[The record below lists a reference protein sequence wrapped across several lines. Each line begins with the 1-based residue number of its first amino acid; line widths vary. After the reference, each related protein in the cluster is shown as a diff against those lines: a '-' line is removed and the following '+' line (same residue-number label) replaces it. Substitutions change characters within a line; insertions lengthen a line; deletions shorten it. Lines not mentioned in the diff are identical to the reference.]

1 MKIAA
6 LALFYATQVSDAFL
20 MPQGQSRSIALNGY
34 LDDLTDDLY
43 APSNEPDPEAESH
56 EATKM
61 KESDKDRAGPGS
73 WDDYVE
79 FDSFDGGDGQM
90 GVAGDGN
97 KKLEGFDMSTMAK
110 SKMMSAKNAWGTSNG
125 YADSLV
131 EKGVDSAR
139 AQQLENWHN
148 QQEVLKTKNAQK
160 YDVDKYDNPDKDDEN
175 WRQLAAFGVE
185 RNEEFD
191 LDEAFG
197 AVAVSTDLEGVI
209 EITARMGGAP
219 AIHEFGLKNQ
229 FMGYADFRA
238 AFTSETGSEWTV
250 EPTEGSLT
258 QRENTNFIVR
268 FRPQSPSVSE
278 GYLVIET
285 EDFKKTWKIVGSTA

>member
-34 LDDLTDDLY
+34 LDDLTSDLY

-61 KESDKDRAGPGS
+61 KETDKDRSGPGS

-97 KKLEGFDMSTMAK
+97 KKLEAFDMSTMAK

-125 YADSLV
+125 YAESLV

-160 YDVDKYDNPDKDDEN
+160 YDVEQYDQTDKEDEN

-185 RNEEFD
+185 RNEDFD

-197 AVAVSTDLEGVI
+197 SVEVSADLEGVI

-258 QRENTNFIVR
+258 QREATNFIVR

-285 EDFKKTWKIVGSTA
+285 DDFKKTWKIVGSTA